1 MFTVIFAAV
10 LLVMPAPA
18 FADQSHSHQWRK
30 VSEVKGKDAYRNDI
44 LVCTWE
50 CRNPATQSTHQ
61 QQTQGK
67 SFCPRPPSR

>member
-1 MFTVIFAAV
+1 MFTLIFAAV

-50 CRNPATQSTHQ
+50 CEDYQKRNSHQ
-61 QQTQGK
+61 TQTQGRG
-67 SFCPRPPSR
+67 SYCPRP